1 MNKKNIFRF
10 ILFGAFIA
18 FISSCAKDD
27 TTIGTDKYTG
37 QWSCKETQ
45 GSVSTTFTITIQK
58 HGSEDTLDVYNF
70 DNLGTNEKAIFIT
83 NENSIVIPSQS
94 VSNFNVSGY
103 GTYTNG
109 KLNLNYTVDTDSYT
123 AVCSQ

>member
-10 ILFGAFIA
+10 ILIGAFIA

-27 TTIGTDKYTG
+27 TTIGTDKYVG
-37 QWSCKETQ
+37 QWTCKEAQ
-45 GSVSTTFTITIQK
+45 GSVSTTFTINIQK

-70 DNLGTNEKAIFIT
+70 DNLGTNEKAIFII
-83 NENSIVIPSQS
+83 NENSIVIPSQT
-94 VSNFNVSGY
+94 VSNFSVSGY
-103 GTYTNG
+103 GTYTSG